1 MKTKLTILL
10 ILVLSGCNLAQPA
23 PVNPTTQESPILVG
37 IYVAMTVDLEDFT
50 SIPEFDINDKEQTYF
65 LIEEKNEGD
74 QKYTHSIA
82 SGKFYQAH
90 ESINVSD
97 TEEKVEFSA
106 KLPGFNNQE
115 NYYHLFAI
123 YKQPDGS
130 YVQAASNTYQ
140 MKYGGGFKIED
151 SRSVTV
157 DKVTKT
163 KSISFDIQVETF
175 DPLVS
180 LRLIYLND
188 DYTLLDSLE
197 VKEESTVV
205 IDKNSAYIMIEE
217 VRRKANDELV
227 KTLTVVDR
235 NIITDELPYTQ
246 TIITSNDHLLSPIM
260 VLNLVNKA
268 PVE

>member
-1 MKTKLTILL
+1 MRTKIA
-10 ILVLSGCNLAQPA
+10 IIMMLVLSGCALAQPA
-23 PVNPTTQESPILVG
+23 PVNTDTKDGPILVG
-37 IYVAMTVDLEDFT
+37 IYVAITKDFEDYT

-90 ESINVSD
+90 ERIDVSD
-97 TEEKVEFSA
+97 TEEKTEFSA
-106 KLPGFNNQE
+106 KLPAFNNQE
-115 NYYHLFAI
+115 NFYHSFAI

-140 MKYGGGFKIED
+140 MKFGGGFKLEE

-157 DKVTKT
+157 DNITKT
-163 KSISFDIQVETF
+163 KSISFDIKIETY

-197 VKEESTVV
+197 LKEESTVV
-205 IDKNSAYIMIEE
+205 VDQNIAYIMIEE
-217 VRRKANDELV
+217 IRRNANDELV

-246 TIITSNDHLLSPIM
+246 TIITSNNHQLTPIM
-260 VLNLVNKA
+260 VLRLVNKE
-268 PVE
+268 PTE

>member
-1 MKTKLTILL
+1 M
-10 ILVLSGCNLAQPA
+10 LVLSGCTLAKPA
-23 PVNPTTQESPILVG
+23 PVNPTTQDGPILVG
-37 IYVAMTVDLEDFT
+37 IYVAMTEDFEDYS

-65 LIEEKNEGD
+65 LIEEKNEGG
-74 QKYTHSIA
+74 QQYTHSIA
-82 SGKFYQAH
+82 SGKFHQAH

-97 TEEKVEFSA
+97 TEEKTEFSA

-115 NYYHLFAI
+115 HFYHLFAI

-157 DKVTKT
+157 DNVTKT
-163 KSISFDIQVETF
+163 KSISFDIQVETY

-180 LRLIYLND
+180 LKLIYLND

-197 VKEESTVV
+197 LKEESTVV
-205 IDKNSAYIMIEE
+205 INKNSAYIMIEE
-217 VRRKANDELV
+217 IRRNANDELV
-227 KTLTVVDR
+227 KTLTVIDR

-246 TIITSNDHLLSPIM
+246 TIITSNDHPSSPIL
-260 VLNLVNKA
+260 VLRLVNKE
-268 PVE
+268 PID